1 MDVWSPCES
10 IWGTDETPF
19 GRTAIAKYTNG
30 MSLLIHEVN
39 WSTDVPSIVQARLK
53 HETLQ
58 LCRVAHD
65 RLQVPIDID
74 FDHVSGR
81 IVCPHLQLPRL
92 LDRFSSG
99 LSIAETLSIA
109 KDLLGALKSVHEQ
122 GLILRCIRPRDIFLE
137 ETDGTLRAIIGGC
150 PPLMLL
156 NGFRSGQSP
165 SEMLTYA
172 APETLGAL
180 ECDIRSPADLYS
192 LGIVLYQCLA
202 GEPPFK
208 GKNSRELL
216 FHHMT
221 TRVPDLASV
230 RPETPLALCHIVQR
244 LLQKHPRDRYQS
256 AAGVLFDIQ
265 QVELALNA
273 GNGQGPSRP
282 LVLGTKDQRETLIE
296 PAHVGRTEDMAVLE
310 RVLGTVVSG
319 ESPAVLI
326 TARSGVGK
334 SRLLMEASSMAVA
347 RGFRLL
353 KAQGQ
358 NQVGLSPLATM
369 KPALQ
374 LCVDLVRED
383 ANLRSVLYPRMK
395 EYAGELYAVLPEL
408 AVELKLTAP
417 DARNRELSD
426 RRIAVALATFLGS
439 IGVVGQ
445 PVLLLLDDAQWA
457 DDLTLTIL
465 ECWRLT
471 GPERT
476 LLMVG
481 SRPTDQLADRLRN
494 SLKFC
499 DEINLTPLNRQHTE
513 QLCES
518 MAGTLP
524 PEILD
529 AVWELAQGNPFASSA
544 VLRGLVEGGV
554 LTSTGDGWEVDL
566 DQLRNQQMSGEAA
579 GILKQRLVRLPANS
593 RQLLAIGAVLGKE
606 FSIETAATLAQV
618 SYETALG
625 QLAEPRELHMIWENS
640 VDGTCLFVHDQIR
653 EAIQQT
659 MSGEELTRIHL
670 SAAEHLVRTAPESH
684 FEIACHY
691 DAANCPALAL
701 PSAVK
706 AAGSARRR
714 HALQI
719 AEQQYLIA
727 LRSCVALEQEPDFEI
742 LSGMGGV
749 LMLGGRYLE
758 AQPILEAAIRC
769 ADSPVTEAEI
779 SLKLGEL
786 AFKRDDKDQ
795 AVEVWE
801 SALKKLGGQLPA
813 NWLMPLYAIKE
824 IGVQALHSLFSSKL
838 VRSRTAEASLRDRLI
853 WRLYSRLAYGYW
865 YLKGQFPLLY
875 VHLRGMNLAERFEP
889 TAELAQAYSEH
900 APAMSL
906 IPLSRRGIAY
916 GRRSLEIRTE
926 LEDVW
931 GQGQSL
937 HFLAIALYAAARYEE
952 CVDVGRRSVRIL
964 DRAGDFWEKHIAQ
977 YQVAA
982 SLYRLGRLTEAVQ
995 LAREAYDSGLAVGDD
1010 QVCGNII
1017 EIWARATNG
1026 DLPAEVVQRELERP
1040 RADIQG
1046 RAHVHLA
1053 HGLQLVGDE
1062 RFEEAV
1068 AAFEEGIRISRQAGI
1083 SNCYTAPLFT
1093 WKATALRS
1101 FLEMES
1107 PLTRCHRQR
1116 TIRDH
1121 RQSARKAVLVAVRF
1135 RSELPHALRELAWS
1149 MIFQNRVR
1157 RAKCLLR
1164 WSVRCADSQ
1173 GAKFESLQ
1181 SELVLNQILSEQGSI
1196 GSQER
1201 LTDVEERILAFR
1213 NDQLPKR
1220 VQVSLSLVDRFDSLL
1235 ESGRRIASAI
1245 TAESILEAMMTASRH
1260 LLRSDFCRV
1269 VAIDKNRQPTQ
1280 LSESLRPFVLQT
1292 MKSGEASAAESP
1304 TEEYRSVLTS
1314 PVFVRGDAVACLV
1327 VGNTEVRDMYGPN
1340 ELRIASYITTISG
1353 AALEN
1358 AEGFR
1363 NLQNLN
1369 ENLENIVSERTAT
1382 VEARSQELQKTAD
1395 YLRQTQTALAAA
1407 RDAAEVANQA
1417 KTDFLAHMSH
1427 EIRTPIGAVLGFTE
1441 LLLHGHQPLHIEQRQ
1456 QLERV
1461 HSNGAH
1467 LLRLLNDLLDL
1478 SRIEAGE
1485 LTIERLK
1492 CNPFDL
1498 LSDILASLQSRA
1510 IDKGLKLS
1518 LSISDRIPQSITTD
1532 TTRFR
1537 QVITN
1542 LVGNA
1547 IKFTSEGCVNL
1558 VVDVDVEEER
1568 LTVHV
1573 NDTGVGI
1580 AQSAQADV
1588 FEPFHQA
1595 DESVN
1600 RRFGG
1605 TGLGLSI
1612 SRNLAIALGGNV
1624 TLQSEPGLGSTFSAS
1639 IATGS
1644 LSGVRMLSMSAAMSA
1659 VSASSADTLTSV
1671 DLSGV
1676 RILIADDI
1684 DANREFFSR
1693 TLQSAGALCQV
1704 VEDGQEA
1711 VDACQAADF
1720 DIVLMDMR
1728 MPVLDGYSAV
1738 SMLRDSGAE
1747 IPIVALTANGMTE
1760 DEERCRSVGCTGYL
1774 TKPISMN
1781 ALLQGVAEQLGRSTT
1796 QMAPKPLMATKPQM
1810 ASSRDHGRLE
1820 SMDVMRRIDS
1830 HATAE
1835 IEVPDDPFMRE
1846 MATMLLQKI
1855 ELAMPDLRDAVGT
1868 CNNRLLAEQAHWMKG
1883 TGGTV
1888 GLPVISTIG
1897 VLLENAV
1904 TSNDLAMA
1912 TTIVVQLQQ
1921 TVEYLNSRIS
1931 FAAETPSG

>member
-1 MDVWSPCES
+1 MTVPAKDVWSPRELVWTADKTS
-10 IWGTDETPF
+10 F
-19 GRTAIAKYTNG
+19 GRTAIARYATG
-30 MSLLIHEVN
+30 DSLLMYEVE
-39 WSTDVPSIVQARLK
+39 WLTDVPSVVQSRLK

-58 LCRVAHD
+58 LSRVKHG
-65 RLQVPIDID
+65 RLLAPIDVD
-74 FDHVSGR
+74 FDHESGR
-81 IVCPHLQLPRL
+81 IICPYRPLQRL
-92 LDRFSSG
+92 SDRLASG
-99 LSIAETLSIA
+99 LSIAETLSVA
-109 KDLLGALKSVHEQ
+109 KDLLQALHSVHDQ
-122 GLILRCIRPRDIFLE
+122 GLVLRCILPSDVLLE
-137 ETDGTLRAIIGGC
+137 ETENALRAIISGC

-156 NGFRSGQSP
+156 NGFGDAQACSD
-165 SEMLTYA
+165 MLTYA
-172 APETLGAL
+172 SPEALGAL
-180 ECDIRSPADLYS
+180 ECDIRAPADLYS
-192 LGIVLYQCLA
+192 VGIVLFECLA

-208 GKNSRELL
+208 GDSSRELL
-216 FHHMT
+216 FHHVT
-221 TRVPDLASV
+221 TRVPDLSAI
-230 RPETPLALCHIVQR
+230 RPETPLALCQIVQR

-256 AAGVLFDIQ
+256 AAGVLFDIE
-265 QVELALNA
+265 QVELALSGDVQVDA
-273 GNGQGPSRP
+273 AHP
-282 LVLGTKDQRETLIE
+282 LVLGTKDQRENLIE
-296 PAHVGRTEDMAVLE
+296 PAHVGRADDMAVLD
-310 RVLGTVVSG
+310 RVLDAVVDGDSQ
-319 ESPAVLI
+319 AVLI

-334 SRLLMEASSMAVA
+334 SRLLLEASSRAVA
-347 RGFRLL
+347 QGCRLL

-358 NQVGLSPLATM
+358 NQVGLSPLATV
-369 KPALQ
+369 KPALE
-374 LCVDLVRED
+374 LCVNLVRED
-383 ANLRSVLYPRMK
+383 ANLRSVLYSRMK

-417 DARNRELSD
+417 DIRNRELSD

-439 IGVVGQ
+439 IGAAGQ

-457 DDLTLTIL
+457 DDLTLNIL

-471 GPERT
+471 EPERT
-476 LLMVG
+476 LLLVG
-481 SRPTDQLADRLRN
+481 SRPTGQLTDRLRT
-494 SLKFC
+494 SLNFC
-499 DEINLTPLNRQHTE
+499 DEIDLTPLTREHTD

-524 PEILD
+524 TEILD

-544 VLRGLVEGGV
+544 VLRGLVEGAV
-554 LTSTGDGWEVDL
+554 LSSTGDGWHVDL
-566 DQLRNQQMSGEAA
+566 DQLRNLQMSGEAA

-593 RQLLAIGAVLGKE
+593 RHLLAIGAVLGKE

-625 QLAEPRELHMIWENS
+625 QLAEPRELHMIWEKAVN
-640 VDGTCLFVHDQIR
+640 GTCLFVHDQIR
-653 EAIQQT
+653 EAIQQGLSDDEL
-659 MSGEELTRIHL
+659 SGIHL
-670 SAAEHLVRTAPESH
+670 SAAEYLVQTSPESH

-706 AAGSARRR
+706 AAGKARRR

-727 LRSCVALEQEPDFEI
+727 LRSCVALNQEPNFEI

-749 LMLGGRYLE
+749 LMLSGRYVE

-769 ADSPVTEAEI
+769 ADSPVTEAEV

-786 AFKRDDKDQ
+786 AFKRDDKDH
-795 AVEVWE
+795 AVEIWE
-801 SALKKLGGQLPA
+801 SALKKLGGQLPS
-813 NWLMPLYAIKE
+813 NWLMPLFAAKE
-824 IGVQALHSLFSSKL
+824 IGVQALHSLFPAKL

-889 TAELAQAYSEH
+889 TTELAQAYSEH

-906 IPLSRRGIAY
+906 IPLSRRGISY
-916 GRRSLEIRTE
+916 GRRSLEIRTA

-982 SLYRLGRLTEAVQ
+982 SLYRLGRFAEAVQ
-995 LAREAYDSGLAVGDD
+995 LAREAYDSGLAVGDE

-1040 RADIQG
+1040 RADVQG

-1053 HGLQLVGDE
+1053 HGVQLIADE
-1062 RFEEAV
+1062 RFEAAA

-1083 SNCYTAPLFT
+1083 SNCYTAPLYT

-1101 FLEMES
+1101 FLEVDS
-1107 PLTRCHRQR
+1107 PLTRRYRQR
-1116 TIRDH
+1116 TICEH
-1121 RQSARKAVLVAVRF
+1121 RKSARKAVLVALRF

-1149 MIFQNRVR
+1149 LIFQNRVR
-1157 RAKCLLR
+1157 RAKYLLQ
-1164 WSVRCADSQ
+1164 WSIRCADEQ
-1173 GAKFESLQ
+1173 NAKFESLQ
-1181 SELVLNQILSEQGSI
+1181 SELVLNQILLEMEVTGTREKLS
-1196 GSQER
+1196 
-1201 LTDVEERILAFR
+1201 DVEERILAFR
-1213 NDQLPKR
+1213 DDQLPKR
-1220 VQVSLSLVDRFDSLL
+1220 VQASLSLVDRFDSLL
-1235 ESGRRIASAI
+1235 ESGRRISSAI
-1245 TAESILEAMMTASRH
+1245 TPESILEAMKTASRH

-1269 VAIDKNRQPTQ
+1269 IAVDEKRQPVQ
-1280 LSESLRPFVLQT
+1280 LAESLRSLVLQT
-1292 MKSGEASAAESP
+1292 LKSGEATAAESP
-1304 TEEYRSVLTS
+1304 TEEYRSVLTA

-1327 VGNTEVRDMYGPN
+1327 VGHTEVRDMFGPN

-1382 VEARSQELQKTAD
+1382 AEARSLELQKTAD

-1441 LLLHGHQPLHIEQRQ
+1441 LLLNGQQPLHIEQRQ

-1485 LTIERLK
+1485 LTIERLE
-1492 CNPFDL
+1492 CNPFNL
-1498 LSDILASLQSRA
+1498 LSDILESLQSRA
-1510 IDKGLKLS
+1510 VDKGLKLS
-1518 LSISDRIPQSITTD
+1518 LSLSDRIPEKITTD
-1532 TTRFR
+1532 ITRFR

-1547 IKFTSEGCVNL
+1547 IKFTSVGSVDL
-1558 VVDVDVEEER
+1558 VVDTDISEEC

-1580 AQSAQADV
+1580 SKSAQADV
-1588 FEPFHQA
+1588 FEPFRQA

-1612 SRNLAIALGGNV
+1612 SRNLAVALGGNV
-1624 TLQSEPGLGSTFSAS
+1624 TLQSEPGFGSTFSAS
-1639 IATGS
+1639 VATGS
-1644 LSGVRMLSMSAAMSA
+1644 LDGIPMLSMSEATSAASA
-1659 VSASSADTLTSV
+1659 LSADKLAVV

-1676 RILIADDI
+1676 RILIADDV

-1693 TLQSAGALCQV
+1693 TLHSAGASCRV
-1704 VEDGQEA
+1704 VQDGQQA
-1711 VDACQAADF
+1711 VDAWQAAEF

-1738 SMLRDSGAE
+1738 RMLRESGAE
-1747 IPIVALTANGMTE
+1747 LPIVALTANGMAE
-1760 DEERCRSVGCTGYL
+1760 DEERCHSVGCTGYL

-1781 ALLQGVAEQLGRSTT
+1781 ALLQGVADQLGRSATFCE
-1796 QMAPKPLMATKPQM
+1796 PKPQVVP
-1810 ASSRDHGRLE
+1810 SRDHSRLE
-1820 SMDVMRRIDS
+1820 SMDAVRRIDS
-1830 HATAE
+1830 SAFVE
-1835 IEVPDDPFMRE
+1835 IEVPDDPFLRE
-1846 MATMLLQKI
+1846 MATLLLEKI
-1855 ELAMPDLRDAVGT
+1855 DRAMPDL
-1868 CNNRLLAEQAHWMKG
+1868 LAALRTNEKEYLGEQAHWMKG

-1888 GLPVISTIG
+1888 GLPVISQLG
-1897 VLLENAV
+1897 AVFENALM
-1904 TSNDLAMA
+1904 SNDLPMA

-1921 TVEYLNSRIS
+1921 TVARLSEMMSV
-1931 FAAETPSG
+1931 PSGSTSD